1 MSMNKV
7 ILKERIFFGKE
18 FEPLLEPWFAIAK
31 KNGMEKTF
39 RNQVNEVCLTIR
51 HGDIPLPHWNDRQK
65 ELYSMLLA
73 KRLKAKRN

>member
-18 FEPLLEPWFAIAK
+18 FEPLLEPWFATAK

-51 HGDIPLPHWNDRQK
+51 HGDMPLPHWNDRQR
-65 ELYSMLLA
+65 ELYLMLLA
-73 KRLKAKRN
+73 KRIKAKS